1 MRRVA
6 RALVYSF
13 SKKAAGWSADD
24 VRRAQSPE
32 AMSLAADD
40 WRLMLDVAR
49 RRMENRLAAEA
60 PDEVTL
66 HSKAA

>member
-1 MRRVA
+1 
-6 RALVYSF
+6 
-13 SKKAAGWSADD
+13 
-24 VRRAQSPE
+24 
-32 AMSLAADD
+32 
-40 WRLMLDVAR
+40 LMLDVAR